1 VHNLNLPVTQNM
13 SDMYSLLDVPAT
25 MNSLLKTAV
34 EQALLTKLMD
44 ARRYKIQILKSPIW
58 SPNIVGH

>member
-1 VHNLNLPVTQNM
+1 M

-44 ARRYKIQILKSPIW
+44 ARRHTKK
-58 SPNIVGH
+58 N